1 MRAAYITE
9 LGPAD
14 AIRVGELPVPAIGPT
29 DVLVRVELVAV
40 DPVDT
45 MVRSGAYPTPTPF
58 PFVVGRD
65 LVGTVAVAPPGAAGF
80 APGGR
85 QGSFAEYAP
94 VPAERLYH
102 LPAAV
107 DPVAAVAVLHP
118 AATAYLALHRHGAL
132 RPGETVYVAG
142 AAGNVGTALTS
153 LASLA
158 GARVLAGARSE
169 DAGWCR
175 SAGAAEVVDYRD
187 PDLYGRLRTLAP
199 DGVDLHV
206 DTSGHLDLPAAVDLL
221 ATRGRLV
228 LLAGGGQRL
237 TLPVGPL
244 YTHDRRILG
253 FVISRADT
261 GELAE
266 AAAVL
271 NRRLAAE
278 ELPVRVHD
286 IWPLDRAAEAHQ
298 AVERGLRGRVV
309 LRVAAP

>member
-29 DVLVRVELVAV
+29 DVLVRVEVVAV

-80 APGGR
+80 APGDRVWCNSLGHGGR
-85 QGSFAEYAP
+85 QGSFAGYAP

-107 DPVAAVAVLHP
+107 DPV
-118 AATAYLALHRHGAL
+118 
-132 RPGETVYVAG
+132 
-142 AAGNVGTALTS
+142 
-153 LASLA
+153 
-158 GARVLAGARSE
+158 
-169 DAGWCR
+169 
-175 SAGAAEVVDYRD
+175 AEVVDYRD

-199 DGVDLHV
+199 DGVDLYV

-244 YTHDRRILG
+244 YTHGRRILG

-271 NRRLAAE
+271 NRRLVAE

-298 AVERGLRGRVV
+298 AIERGLRGRLV
-309 LRVAAP
+309 LRVAPP

>member
-1 MRAAYITE
+1 
-9 LGPAD
+9 
-14 AIRVGELPVPAIGPT
+14 
-29 DVLVRVELVAV
+29 VA
-40 DPVDT
+40 
-45 MVRSGAYPTPTPF
+45 
-58 PFVVGRD
+58 
-65 LVGTVAVAPPGAAGF
+65 
-80 APGGR
+80 
-85 QGSFAEYAP
+85 
-94 VPAERLYH
+94 AERLYH

-118 AATAYLALHRHGAL
+118 AATAYLALYRHGAL

-142 AAGNVGTALTS
+142 AAGNVGTELTS
-153 LASLA
+153 LASLG

-187 PDLYGRLRTLAP
+187 PDLSGRLRTLAP
-199 DGVDLHV
+199 DGVDLYV

-221 ATRGRLV
+221 AARGRLV

-253 FVISRADT
+253 FVISLAGT

-271 NRRLAAE
+271 NRRLAAG

-286 IWPLDRAAEAHQ
+286 IWPLERAAEAHQ
-298 AVERGLRGRVV
+298 AVERGLRGRLV
-309 LRVAAP
+309 LRVAPAIAA